1 MGIWLSWKLIV
12 ASILFLT
19 SFASS
24 ESPDPLIDPA
34 SSEPRQDKPPIK
46 ISSVQF
52 ESVCVNIYDSQTTKN
67 KKKIYFYSPMSLLNH
82 KNVASCFY
90 SQHTISQCQFYNLE
104 SRSQKKK
111 VVQHLSQLLSQQ
123 IEPSQVKVFPF
134 DSVRLTNKVQSS
146 DFLLAIM
153 SGSRMTISRHSG
165 LP

>member
-67 KKKIYFYSPMSLLNH
+67 NKKIYFYSPMSLLNH
-82 KNVASCFY
+82 KNVASIHNTHHLPVRRY
-90 SQHTISQCQFYNLE
+90 QFF
-104 SRSQKKK
+104 SWKCRT
-111 VVQHLSQLLSQQ
+111 LSQNRCGTKEAKEELKHMSLS
-123 IEPSQVKVFPF
+123 IAPC
-134 DSVRLTNKVQSS
+134 L
-146 DFLLAIM
+146 
-153 SGSRMTISRHSG
+153 G
-165 LP
+165 